1 MIKNIY
7 INGASYCNG
16 FLIDNHSKDELN
28 EKSWVSLL
36 QKNYNINYNIKNGK
50 SLYNIY
56 TETFIY
62 LNENKP
68 DLFICVIPFNN
79 ENKNIYYLKNLNN
92 KYEMVNIMNYDY
104 LLKIKD
110 NYQISNELIDYFYFR
125 DTEDYQINKFIKN
138 AELIFLFLQFLKNK
152 KIASFLYFDFVFFYK
167 KQLDTFLDKLDKK
180 EKEYLL
186 LIFDEINKIKGM
198 MDEIYIIN
206 NKFEDLVITK
216 DNNILTTHPSQLA
229 HQIFYEHIKKQIE
242 EKQWLI

>member
-68 DLFICVIPFNN
+68 DLFISVMPFNN

-92 KYEMVNIMNYDY
+92 KYEMVNIMNYDHF
-104 LLKIKD
+104 LKIKN
-110 NYQISNELIDYFYFR
+110 NYQISNDLIDYFYFK

-152 KIASFLYFDFVFFYK
+152 KIVSFLYFDFIFFYK
-167 KQLDTFLDKLDKK
+167 KQLEVFLDKLEKK
-180 EKEYLL
+180 EKDYLL

-198 MDEIYIIN
+198 MDEIYNIN
-206 NKFEDLVITK
+206 NKMEDLIVTK
-216 DNNILTTHPSQLA
+216 DNNIMTAHPSQLA
-229 HQIFYEHIKKQIE
+229 HQIFYEYIKKQIE
-242 EKQWLI
+242 EKQ